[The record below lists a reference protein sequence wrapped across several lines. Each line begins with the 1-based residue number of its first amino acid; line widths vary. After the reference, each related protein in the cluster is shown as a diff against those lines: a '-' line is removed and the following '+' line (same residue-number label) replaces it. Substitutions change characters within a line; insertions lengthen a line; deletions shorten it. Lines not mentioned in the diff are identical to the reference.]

1 MFAMIVTMISMIIEK
16 KKYDDNNDEGFV
28 VVKVLSWNKTIF
40 GNNPKLERFSMANNR
55 C

>member
-1 MFAMIVTMISMIIEK
+1 MLAIFVTMINMIIEQ
-16 KKYDDNNDEGFV
+16 KKYDDCNDEGFV